1 MSGRVT
7 FQGTLD
13 RETQPILYLT
23 VTAVEVNTDD
33 ETVQTSLTGYSRV
46 QVALGDIN
54 DNEPIFF
61 NYVGLSGTQ
70 DNPYRAVVS
79 EAVALGHIVVN
90 DAEAFDPDEV
100 RSRFGSAT
108 HVGIKEF
115 CTHPAVSINCLLHV
129 VCAY

>member
-1 MSGRVT
+1 MIDNISGRVT

-33 ETVQTSLTGYSRV
+33 ETVQTSCLGYSRV
-46 QVALGDIN
+46 QVALRDIN

-70 DNPYRAVVS
+70 DNPYRSVVS

-100 RSRFGSAT
+100 RNRFGSAT
-108 HVGIKEF
+108 H
-115 CTHPAVSINCLLHV
+115 TYVSYSPSCLN
-129 VCAY
+129 